1 MANIA
6 QLEAARELEWRA
18 CKKDKYYFFRNYYHI
33 PVVGVGATLYDP
45 RDAQLTL
52 HKAFDEHDMNNAL
65 KARQIGYTT
74 SSVAEAMWDAIFNE
88 EHPWLFISRGED
100 AAIKMLTKGLYA
112 FNRLP
117 AWMHDR
123 IGKPTSLTQSVIS
136 FSNGSRIES
145 IPTTAA
151 TGRGDAVYG
160 AVIDEA
166 AFIDNAGA
174 VWAALEPL
182 VYGKVLIVST
192 ANGMGNFFHE
202 TWVDSQKSD
211 SVWNPIFFP
220 WTAVPNRDEAWY
232 EKKRRSFRGREW
244 YFYQE
249 YPNTPEEAFIRSGR
263 VAFDATAYDHCEF
276 GPPEFSYEW
285 TEDGTWTEVQVGE
298 DVDIRIDIWDKPGV
312 LVDDEGSVVQTPN
325 YVVGCDVAE
334 GLDHG
339 DYSVVKVFD
348 ANTGEEVA
356 KCTSHIPVESLGFL
370 LEQIGTYYYTALIV
384 VESNNH
390 GILPISYLKKAKY
403 RRLYR
408 PLPVDQR
415 RAKRSD
421 RYGFHTNVQTKPKL
435 VKDLLLG
442 LRDMDVWLRDEEF
455 RNEAQVYVSN
465 GKGSYNAVPPNH
477 DDIISATMLA
487 WQGVIDV
494 GRFPVKQYDY
504 DDGKVT
510 IGQFLAVGHQRN
522 KNDTL
527 GGPLGEKIRVRTKPS
542 IIL

>member
-1 MANIA
+1 MVATA
-6 QLEAARELEWRA
+6 KLEAARELEWRQCA
-18 CKKDKYYFFRNYYHI
+18 KDKEHFFSSYYHI
-33 PVVGVGATLYDP
+33 PVVGVGARLYEP
-45 RDAQLTL
+45 RPAQLTL
-52 HKAFDEHDMNNAL
+52 HRAFDDHDMNNAL

-74 SSVAEAMWDAIFNE
+74 SSVAEAMWDGIFHE

-117 AWMHDR
+117 SWMHER
-123 IGKPTSLTQSVIS
+123 IGKPASLTQSVIS
-136 FSNGSRIES
+136 FNNGSRIES

-202 TWVDSQKSD
+202 VWMDSQRDD

-220 WTAVPNRDEAWY
+220 WTAVPNRDEEWY
-232 EKKRRSFRGREW
+232 DKKRRSFRGREW

-249 YPNTPEEAFIRSGR
+249 YPSTPEEAFIRSGR

-276 GPPEFSYEW
+276 GPAEASIEW
-285 TEDGTWTEVQVGE
+285 TEDGSWTEVAVGE
-298 DVDIRIDIWDKPGV
+298 DVDIRLDIWKFPSV
-312 LVDDEGSVVQTPN
+312 LVDDHDAVVQTPN
-325 YVVGCDVAE
+325 YVIGCDVAE
-334 GLDHG
+334 GLDEG
-339 DYSVVKVFD
+339 DYTVIKVMD

-356 KCTSHIPVESLGFL
+356 SCRSHIPVESLGFF
-370 LEQIGTYYYTALIV
+370 LEQLGEYYYTALIV

-390 GILPISYLKKAKY
+390 GILPISYLKKARY

-408 PLPVDQR
+408 QLPADQR

-421 RYGFHTNVQTKPKL
+421 KYGFNTNVQTKPKL

-442 LRDMDVWLRDEEF
+442 LREMDVWLHDQEF
-455 RNEAQVYVSN
+455 VHEAQVYVST
-465 GKGSYNAVPPNH
+465 GKGSYEAVYPNH
-477 DDIISATMLA
+477 DDVVTATMLA

-494 GRFPVKQYDY
+494 GRFPVKTFDY
-504 DDGKVT
+504 DDGRVT
-510 IGQFLAVGHQRN
+510 LGQFLDVGH
-522 KNDTL
+522 KKPKIDTFST
-527 GGPLGEKIRVRTKPS
+527 PLGSDNVDRAVPS